1 MVSGY
6 AEQRVFNAAMKE
18 IEKVSCVR
26 FVKRTTEYDTS
37 ALFQV
42 LMGKKNK
49 AINNISLA

>member
-26 FVKRTTEYDTS
+26 FVKRTTEYDY
-37 ALFQV
+37 V
-42 LMGKKNK
+42 RV
-49 AINNISLA
+49 ISSLDG